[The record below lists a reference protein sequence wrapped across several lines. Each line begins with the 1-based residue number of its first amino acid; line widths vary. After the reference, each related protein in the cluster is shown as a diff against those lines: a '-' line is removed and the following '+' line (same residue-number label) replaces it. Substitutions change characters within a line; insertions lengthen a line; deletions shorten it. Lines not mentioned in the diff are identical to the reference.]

1 MLCRGVGVGLT
12 LDPDSGEVGVILSLH
27 DEEDGNDD
35 PTGGFIVLPP
45 ERAVEIGM
53 GLLARASESQALIDE
68 ISATP
73 LDDRSATVAKI
84 VGRLH
89 GGLN

>member
-12 LDPDSGEVGVILSLH
+12 LDPDEGVVGVILSLH
-27 DEEDGNDD
+27 DEEDGDD
-35 PTGGFIVLPP
+35 AATGGFIVLPP

-53 GLLARASESQALIDE
+53 GLLARAAEGQELINE
-68 ISATP
+68 IASTP
-73 LDDRSATVAKI
+73 MDDRSAVIAKI

-89 GGLN
+89 GNLN